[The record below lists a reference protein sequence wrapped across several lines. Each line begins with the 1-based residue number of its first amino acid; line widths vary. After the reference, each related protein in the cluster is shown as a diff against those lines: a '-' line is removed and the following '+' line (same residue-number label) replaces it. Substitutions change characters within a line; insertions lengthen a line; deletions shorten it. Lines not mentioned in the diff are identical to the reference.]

1 MNKMQQDLWVWII
14 VENPGGQEQYVG
26 LYDEQASVSY
36 IPTFH
41 SKEDAQDCMVHLP
54 LKRGRKYE
62 VQAIIFEELSND
74 ARKNDF
80 LVFFVSADGTI
91 LERIQP

>member
-1 MNKMQQDLWVWII
+1 MNKIQQDSWVWII
-14 VENPGGQEQYVG
+14 VESSDGKEQYVG

-41 SKEDAQDCMVHLP
+41 SKEDATNCMVHLP

-62 VQAIIFEELSND
+62 VQAIIFEDLSND
-74 ARKNDF
+74 AGKNDF
-80 LVFFVSADGTI
+80 LIFFISADGTI